1 MLIRLPSLIRLECL
15 SYGIQDQTKLGAT
28 VLRGTDVI
36 PDSTRFETAIA
47 RFDAANAEDPNL
59 EEVDGAACPKE
70 LLYAQRMTAWLDK
83 LAPSAS
89 EALRL
94 AARAQHIRR
103 WAIPRRDYPMTRTG
117 YLKWR
122 TTLYRFHADTAG
134 NILREV
140 GYDADTIAAV
150 QSLLRK
156 ERLKRNPDMQCL
168 EDVACLVFLE
178 SYFTDFAPQYDEQK
192 VLDIL
197 RKTWKKMSEQGRAA
211 ARHLA
216 LPEAAQALVKKALA
230 TP

>member
-1 MLIRLPSLIRLECL
+1 MLADP
-15 SYGIQDQTKLGAT
+15 K
-28 VLRGTDVI
+28 
-36 PDSTRFETAIA
+36 RFEAAIA
-47 RFDAANAEDPNL
+47 RFDAANAEDPNT
-59 EEVDGAACPKE
+59 EAADGVAQPKE
-70 LLYAQRMTAWLDK
+70 LLYARRMTAWLDK
-83 LAPSAS
+83 LAPEAS

-134 NILREV
+134 AILREV
-140 GYDADTIAAV
+140 GYDDATVAAV

-156 ERLKRNPDMQCL
+156 ERLKRNPDMQYL

-178 SYFTDFAPQYDEQK
+178 SYFAAFAPQYDEQK

-197 RKTWKKMSEQGRAA
+197 RKTWKKMSPQGRAA
-211 ARHLA
+211 ARHFAMLA
-216 LPEAAQALVKKALA
+216 ALFAA
-230 TP
+230 

>member
-1 MLIRLPSLIRLECL
+1 MTADP
-15 SYGIQDQTKLGAT
+15 
-28 VLRGTDVI
+28 
-36 PDSTRFETAIA
+36 TRFQTAIA
-47 RFDAANAEDPNL
+47 RLDAANAEDPNL
-59 EEVDGAACPKE
+59 ETVDGVAHPKE
-70 LLYAQRMTAWLDK
+70 LLYAQRMTAWLGR
-83 LAPSAS
+83 LAPDAS

-134 NILREV
+134 DILREV
-140 GYDADTIAAV
+140 GYDDATVAAV

-168 EDVACLVFLE
+168 EDVICLVFLE
-178 SYFTDFAPQYDEQK
+178 SYFADFAPQYDEQK

-197 RKTWKKMSEQGRAA
+197 RKTWKKMSARGQKA
-211 ARHLA
+211 ARDLA
-216 LPEAAQALVKKALA
+216 LPQAAHALLEKALA

>member
-1 MLIRLPSLIRLECL
+1 MIADPKRLR
-15 SYGIQDQTKLGAT
+15 
-28 VLRGTDVI
+28 
-36 PDSTRFETAIA
+36 TAIA
-47 RFDAANAEDPNL
+47 RLDAANAEDPNV
-59 EEVDGAACPKE
+59 ETVDGVAYPKE
-70 LLYAQRMTAWLDK
+70 LLYAQRMTAWLDR
-83 LAPSAS
+83 LAPDAS

-134 NILREV
+134 DVLREV
-140 GYDADTIAAV
+140 GYDDATIAAV

-156 ERLKRNPDMQCL
+156 EGLKRNPDMQCL
-168 EDVACLVFLE
+168 EDVVCLVFLE
-178 SYFTDFAPQYDEQK
+178 SYFADFAPQVDEQK

-197 RKTWKKMSEQGRAA
+197 RKTWKKMSARGQQA

-216 LPEAAQALVKKALA
+216 LPRAAHALLEKALT

>member
-1 MLIRLPSLIRLECL
+1 MTAEP
-15 SYGIQDQTKLGAT
+15 
-28 VLRGTDVI
+28 
-36 PDSTRFETAIA
+36 TRFETAIA
-47 RFDAANAEDPNL
+47 RFDAANAEDPNV
-59 EEVDGAACPKE
+59 EEVNGVAHPKE
-70 LLYAQRMTAWLDK
+70 LLYAQRMTAWLDR
-83 LAPSAS
+83 LAPDAS

-117 YLKWR
+117 YLRWR

-134 NILREV
+134 GILREV
-140 GYDADTIAAV
+140 GYDDATIAAV

-168 EDVACLVFLE
+168 EDVICLVFLE
-178 SYFTDFAPQYDEQK
+178 SYFADFAPQVDEPK

-197 RKTWKKMSEQGRAA
+197 RKTWKKMAPPGQAA
-211 ARHLA
+211 ARDLA
-216 LPEAAQALVKKALA
+216 LPPAAQALLERALA

>member
-1 MLIRLPSLIRLECL
+1 MIADP
-15 SYGIQDQTKLGAT
+15 
-28 VLRGTDVI
+28 
-36 PDSTRFETAIA
+36 TRFETAIA
-47 RFDAANAEDPNL
+47 RFDEANAEDPNT
-59 EEVDGAACPKE
+59 EEVDGVAHSKE

-83 LAPSAS
+83 LAPDAS
-89 EALRL
+89 EPLRL

-134 NILREV
+134 GILREV
-140 GYDADTIAAV
+140 GYDDATVAAV

-156 ERLKRNPDMQCL
+156 ERLRRNPDMQCL
-168 EDVACLVFLE
+168 EDVICLVFLE
-178 SYFTDFAPQYDEQK
+178 SYFADFAPQYDEQK
-192 VLDIL
+192 VIDIL
-197 RKTWKKMSEQGRAA
+197 RKTWRKMSPQGQSA

-216 LPEAAQALVKKALA
+216 LPPTAHALLEKALA